1 VLLDE
6 VHGLVPLDLECLVA
20 VLAAEGLHQH
30 CVLLLVV
37 RFGAVQVGKEL
48 QADETL
54 ELVGRKFGDLGRF
67 RFGLELREKKGEVGC
82 T

>member
-6 VHGLVPLDLECLVA
+6 VHGLVPLDLERLVA
-20 VLAAEGLHQH
+20 VLAAEGLRRHR
-30 CVLLLVV
+30 VLLLVV
-37 RFGAVQVGKEL
+37 RFGAVQVGEEL

-67 RFGLELREKKGEVGC
+67 GFRLELRKKKEEVG
-82 T
+82 